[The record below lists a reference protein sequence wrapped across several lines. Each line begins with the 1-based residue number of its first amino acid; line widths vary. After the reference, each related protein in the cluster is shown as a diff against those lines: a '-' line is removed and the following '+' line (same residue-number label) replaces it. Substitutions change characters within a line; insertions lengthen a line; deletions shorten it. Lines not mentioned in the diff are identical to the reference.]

1 MHVSVGALPPSTAG
15 AGMFG
20 PLDAAPPEPVEPA
33 PVDVVAPIAA
43 PPELEVSPPPPAHA
57 PPGSGMH
64 VNPSPQSASTLHANC
79 HLYAHVEIDFGV
91 HVVDGTG
98 SQFVPAAHPAD
109 VPPHSSVDV

>member
-1 MHVSVGALPPSTAG
+1 MFGALE
-15 AGMFG
+15 
-20 PLDAAPPEPVEPA
+20 AADPA
-33 PVDVVAPIAA
+33 AA
-43 PPELEVSPPPPAHA
+43 PPELETPPPALPAHA
-57 PPGSGMH
+57 PLTDGRH